1 MRFRRRPRRECD
13 NPFMTPT
20 PKATRI
26 AWFLPA
32 TLLLAL
38 FVLRGAAC
46 RKAQPPAAPV
56 VTPASKDG
64 WITPLLTAPPPMA
77 TPTLWRTDITRVPTE
92 VG

>member
-1 MRFRRRPRRECD
+1 M
-13 NPFMTPT
+13 T

-46 RKAQPPAAPV
+46 RKKPSPGEPV
-56 VTPASKDG
+56 VTPAAKEG
-64 WITPLLTAPPPMA
+64 WITPLLTAPPPQP
-77 TPTLWRTDITRVPTE
+77 TPPLWRADITRVPTE
-92 VG
+92 PG